1 MSERSV
7 KKSSKKQANVA
18 ANMAAGGTNIPPAPK
33 VDPQGKVTPVS
44 ECTAAPREQFV
55 PKHGEQGA
63 INNDDLSLSDLTQQ
77 DPRASKDGGNAS
89 RDHVTRGE
97 EDASNKEIDIKN
109 LLREALKEMLPKKDF
124 SGGKSSVKRTVHEIS
139 QSDSDSEECSR
150 KRFNSDNFS
159 VALGP
164 VNDDDGDELEMKF
177 TSDEEEDEEP
187 PELVEVDKDED
198 EWFDEFDELLEEE
211 QVSGPAVQAKLANI
225 TEKMIEVRF
234 SEDRMKNV
242 LDKIVRPKNIKNVG
256 PPRVNASIWQRIK
269 LDTKKQD
276 VKFVKVTEKI
286 CKSIIS
292 SVLIA
297 EKLQKIKEKVTDKE
311 LKSSLKDIVKDVCTN
326 VHINTFALHGMNQ
339 VRRSFI
345 KPDLNSAYKALCLPP
360 EKEGLELFGSDFSSR
375 VKELNEVRSMGS
387 RIADNKGKPFL
398 GRGSH
403 TYGRGYNQSEHSTY
417 DNMIKVSN
425 YHNKSFEGNTMKL
438 KNSHASSETRF
449 HSLYVSKNSNGYIC
463 RKAGQAKL
471 QAKYEVAEQAERGQE
486 EPDELQTGKEVN
498 TVRNECLDWETF
510 KVSTIE
516 RATELTKN
524 FAAGKLQC
532 HLDFWQT
539 LTNDRVILSLIQG
552 TKIEFS
558 DTTYRKTHSKP
569 YVFDHEK
576 SLKINNEITKLLEK
590 EVIQKTNRADVMF
603 VSNIFTRDKPDGSIR
618 IILDL
623 SELNESVV
631 YKHFKMDNLDTAVNL
646 MTKNCFMASID
657 WKDAYYSIPIA
668 QEHRGYLAFEWGGGT
683 V

>member
-1 MSERSV
+1 MSERNV

-177 TSDEEEDEEP
+177 TSDEEDEEP

-256 PPRVNASIWQRIK
+256 PPRLTLAS
-269 LDTKKQD
+269 
-276 VKFVKVTEKI
+276 
-286 CKSIIS
+286 
-292 SVLIA
+292 
-297 EKLQKIKEKVTDKE
+297 
-311 LKSSLKDIVKDVCTN
+311 
-326 VHINTFALHGMNQ
+326 
-339 VRRSFI
+339 
-345 KPDLNSAYKALCLPP
+345 
-360 EKEGLELFGSDFSSR
+360 
-375 VKELNEVRSMGS
+375 
-387 RIADNKGKPFL
+387 
-398 GRGSH
+398 GR
-403 TYGRGYNQSEHSTY
+403 E
-417 DNMIKVSN
+417 
-425 YHNKSFEGNTMKL
+425 
-438 KNSHASSETRF
+438 
-449 HSLYVSKNSNGYIC
+449 
-463 RKAGQAKL
+463 
-471 QAKYEVAEQAERGQE
+471 
-486 EPDELQTGKEVN
+486 
-498 TVRNECLDWETF
+498 
-510 KVSTIE
+510 
-516 RATELTKN
+516 
-524 FAAGKLQC
+524 
-532 HLDFWQT
+532 
-539 LTNDRVILSLIQG
+539 
-552 TKIEFS
+552 
-558 DTTYRKTHSKP
+558 
-569 YVFDHEK
+569 
-576 SLKINNEITKLLEK
+576 
-590 EVIQKTNRADVMF
+590 
-603 VSNIFTRDKPDGSIR
+603 
-618 IILDL
+618 
-623 SELNESVV
+623 
-631 YKHFKMDNLDTAVNL
+631 
-646 MTKNCFMASID
+646 
-657 WKDAYYSIPIA
+657 
-668 QEHRGYLAFEWGGGT
+668 
-683 V
+683 